1 MLDAVDFATSSTRK
15 EAQNRACCSQPEERW
30 SEHASM
36 KVSSLCASTQLACSV
51 FSSCCISRSGATLW
65 LKCVRQFHLSK
76 PLSGFSP
83 DDPSSLNTSHSAAGP
98 NQSAAFLNTQE
109 TSVCAAN
116 LQFVIWIKKIK
127 NLETLCF
134 ISSVFPRLP
143 PERAALLCG
152 H

>member
-1 MLDAVDFATSSTRK
+1 MDAVDFATSSTRK

-65 LKCVRQFHLSK
+65 LKRVRQFHLSK

-116 LQFVIWIKKIK
+116 LQFVI
-127 NLETLCF
+127 
-134 ISSVFPRLP
+134 
-143 PERAALLCG
+143 
-152 H
+152 